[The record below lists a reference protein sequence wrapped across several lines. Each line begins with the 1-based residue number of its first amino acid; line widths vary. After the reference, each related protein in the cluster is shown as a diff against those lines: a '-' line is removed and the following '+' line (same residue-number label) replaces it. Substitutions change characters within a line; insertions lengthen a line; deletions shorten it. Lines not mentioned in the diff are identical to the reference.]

1 MGRCHVVP
9 ETYLYNV
16 CTFLVFVSARL
27 VDCLTVFGLT
37 PLLERRQCKLFASLR
52 QCPCI
57 HVDVPLFDTCTRV
70 MLTQSQ
76 SNLNQTCKSIF
87 YDMLYD
93 TLVYCKG
100 ADLQVKKRQCC

>member
-1 MGRCHVVP
+1 MSCCTGDIFVQCMYYLSICLS
-9 ETYLYNV
+9 ET
-16 CTFLVFVSARL
+16 CRL
-27 VDCLTVFGLT
+27 FGLT

-57 HVDVPLFDTCTRV
+57 HVDVPLFDTCTQV

-87 YDMLYD
+87 YDTLYD